1 MATHACLVAIL
12 LGASLGSAA
21 DAPPPKDQEVLL
33 SAGQALVG
41 VDRLCIVPAIL
52 AAEQDARFIDAPKL
66 KSEIV
71 ERLSG
76 VGIKHVER
84 EADLVPRLIIRIEG
98 IPMPDSDK
106 LVCRVQVSLIRY
118 VLLFNQPSLP
128 IPAEVW
134 QGRPALAAVA
144 RVSMAETISSAV
156 AGQID
161 RFIDSYQG
169 AASLSALPSGV
180 KPDRAAPTASGYPF
194 LSSKSSQVFHRP
206 DCRWA
211 QNIASDN
218 RVGYKSREEA
228 VQAGRRPCKTC
239 KP

>member
-1 MATHACLVAIL
+1 MATHACWVAIL

-21 DAPPPKDQEVLL
+21 DAQPPKDQEVLL

-41 VDRLCIVPAIL
+41 VDRLGVVLAIHGV
-52 AAEQDARFIDAPKL
+52 EQDVRLMDAPKL
-66 KSEIV
+66 KGEIV
-71 ERLSG
+71 EKLSG
-76 VGIKHVER
+76 AGIKHVES
-84 EADLVPRLIIRIEG
+84 ETDYTPRLIIRIEG
-98 IPMPDSDK
+98 TPMPEGDK

-118 VLLFNQPSLP
+118 VLLVSQPSLP

-134 QGRPALAAVA
+134 QGRPALAAVVKA
-144 RVSMAETISSAV
+144 GVAETISSAV
-156 AGQID
+156 TGQIETFLD
-161 RFIDSYQG
+161 GYRR
-169 AASLSALPSGV
+169 AASLSTLSSGV

-228 VQAGRRPCKTC
+228 VQAGKRPCKTC